1 MRIERRIPSPSG
13 RWRPS
18 RRRPR
23 FEFAVQAMRLRW
35 WTVSLSPN
43 VFQDHDGADQ
53 AAVSAAAASGQEL
66 HGGEVVAGPA
76 ESSGARRLGT

>member
-1 MRIERRIPSPSG
+1 
-13 RWRPS
+13 
-18 RRRPR
+18 
-23 FEFAVQAMRLRW
+23 MRLRW